1 MIITITRTIILYI
14 FVTLGIRLMGK
25 RQIGEMQP
33 NELVVTLLISETA
46 AIPLQD
52 TTQPI
57 LNGLVAI
64 FVLVILEI
72 MISVLSMKS
81 RFMRKIMNGKSAV
94 IIKNGVIDQQMMKS
108 VRMTVLDLVELLRGQ
123 DVFDISTV
131 AFAVLEVNGNLS
143 VLLKS
148 AEQPATVADLK
159 IEKKKALLQLPV
171 ISDGKIV
178 KESLDF
184 VGADEK
190 DIRKKLKG
198 GNVADVFLM
207 TMDREGNH
215 NIIKRE
221 GKEMKRLIP
230 AAILLAVVL
239 ISYFGSLKYIN
250 DSCAEADRLADKCE
264 AEYRSGRNAEEEI
277 ERLKKLW
284 DKKEKMLSFF
294 VNHADIDNIELELS
308 SLTVFASEKEDAM
321 FYDHIESMR
330 TMLHQIKE
338 DTVLSTHSVF

>member
-148 AEQPATVADLK
+148 AEQPATAADLK
-159 IEKKKALLQLPV
+159 IKKEKALLQLPV

-184 VGADEK
+184 VQADEK

-198 GNVADVFLM
+198 DNVADVFLM

-215 NIIKRE
+215 NIIKRRE
-221 GKEMKRLIP
+221 KR
-230 AAILLAVVL
+230 
-239 ISYFGSLKYIN
+239 
-250 DSCAEADRLADKCE
+250 
-264 AEYRSGRNAEEEI
+264 
-277 ERLKKLW
+277 
-284 DKKEKMLSFF
+284 
-294 VNHADIDNIELELS
+294 
-308 SLTVFASEKEDAM
+308 
-321 FYDHIESMR
+321 
-330 TMLHQIKE
+330 
-338 DTVLSTHSVF
+338 

>member
-159 IEKKKALLQLPV
+159 IKKGKALLQLPV

-184 VGADEK
+184 VEADEK

-198 GNVADVFLM
+198 DNISDVFLM

-215 NIIKRE
+215 NIIKR
-221 GKEMKRLIP
+221 R
-230 AAILLAVVL
+230 
-239 ISYFGSLKYIN
+239 
-250 DSCAEADRLADKCE
+250 D
-264 AEYRSGRNAEEEI
+264 
-277 ERLKKLW
+277 ER
-284 DKKEKMLSFF
+284 
-294 VNHADIDNIELELS
+294 
-308 SLTVFASEKEDAM
+308 
-321 FYDHIESMR
+321 
-330 TMLHQIKE
+330 
-338 DTVLSTHSVF
+338 

>member
-1 MIITITRTIILYI
+1 
-14 FVTLGIRLMGK
+14 MGK
-25 RQIGEMQP
+25 RQVGEMQP
-33 NELVVTLLISETA
+33 NELVVTLLISEIA

-123 DVFDISTV
+123 DIFDISTV

-171 ISDGKIV
+171 ISDGMIV
-178 KESLDF
+178 KESLK
-184 VGADEK
+184 ALEITEK
-190 DIRKKLKG
+190 DITDRLS
-198 GNVADVFLM
+198 GNGLNANEVFLM
-207 TMDREGNH
+207 TLDRYDNFS
-215 NIIKRE
+215 IVKKR
-221 GKEMKRLIP
+221 
-230 AAILLAVVL
+230 
-239 ISYFGSLKYIN
+239 
-250 DSCAEADRLADKCE
+250 DDK
-264 AEYRSGRNAEEEI
+264 
-277 ERLKKLW
+277 
-284 DKKEKMLSFF
+284 
-294 VNHADIDNIELELS
+294 
-308 SLTVFASEKEDAM
+308 
-321 FYDHIESMR
+321 
-330 TMLHQIKE
+330 
-338 DTVLSTHSVF
+338 